1 MSFLDNLESTLKAL
15 EAREEKDANK
25 LRELAEQREAE
36 RNAALARAP
45 HAEALKTSPFTNTFL
60 AECRAQ
66 SRPLRVMVRF
76 TWIGDVLRLDANEK
90 RLELIPTPQ
99 GIEAVASVNG
109 VETSRE
115 LLDLSTA
122 SPADVARTWL
132 NN

>member
-25 LRELAEQREAE
+25 LREQAEQREAE
-36 RNAALARAP
+36 RQAALARAP
-45 HAEALKTSPFTNTFL
+45 HAEALKTSEFTNTFL

-90 RLELIPTPQ
+90 RLELTPTPT
-99 GIEAVASVNG
+99 GIEAIASLNG
-109 VETSRE
+109 EETSRTPIN
-115 LLDLSTA
+115 LTKTD
-122 SPADVARTWL
+122 PAKLATKWL
-132 NN
+132 TS